1 MPSGPKYFFIAFFM
15 RLYRNCPNSSNK
27 TPTPHIY
34 CNMGKRKQS
43 KLSQVKENVKSNLV
57 ESLEL
62 PMDIMYGSVII
73 TAMGRNQVL
82 VENYKGIIEYTQ
94 EKIRLQTKTCQV
106 TIQGKRLLV
115 EYYTNEEMKITGY
128 IQGIIYGT

>member
-1 MPSGPKYFFIAFFM
+1 
-15 RLYRNCPNSSNK
+15 
-27 TPTPHIY
+27 
-34 CNMGKRKQS
+34 MGKRT
-43 KLSQVKENVKSNLV
+43 KLSQVRENVKSNIV

-62 PMDIMYGSVII
+62 PVDIMYGAVIV

-106 TIQGKRLLV
+106 TIQGKSLVV
-115 EYYTNEEMKITGY
+115 EYYTNEEMKITGC
-128 IQGIIYGT
+128 IQGILYGS

>member
-1 MPSGPKYFFIAFFM
+1 
-15 RLYRNCPNSSNK
+15 
-27 TPTPHIY
+27 
-34 CNMGKRKQS
+34 MGKEKRTR
-43 KLSQVKENVKSNLV
+43 LGQVKENVKSNIV

-62 PMDIMYGSVII
+62 PIDIMYGAVII

-106 TIQGKRLLV
+106 TIQGKRLIV
-115 EYYTNEEMKITGY
+115 DYYTNEEMKITGY
-128 IQGIIYGT
+128 IQGILYDS

>member
-1 MPSGPKYFFIAFFM
+1 
-15 RLYRNCPNSSNK
+15 
-27 TPTPHIY
+27 
-34 CNMGKRKQS
+34 MGKEKRTR
-43 KLSQVKENVKSNLV
+43 LGQVKENVKSNIV

-62 PMDIMYGSVII
+62 PIDIMYWAVII

-106 TIQGKRLLV
+106 TIQGKRLIV

-128 IQGIIYGT
+128 IQGILYDS

>member
-1 MPSGPKYFFIAFFM
+1 
-15 RLYRNCPNSSNK
+15 
-27 TPTPHIY
+27 
-34 CNMGKRKQS
+34 MGKRT
-43 KLSQVKENVKSNLV
+43 KLSQVRENVKSNIV

-62 PMDIMYGSVII
+62 PVDIMYGAVIV

-106 TIQGKRLLV
+106 TIQGKRLIV
-115 EYYTNEEMKITGY
+115 EYYTNEEMKITGC
-128 IQGIIYGT
+128 IQGILYGS

>member
-1 MPSGPKYFFIAFFM
+1 
-15 RLYRNCPNSSNK
+15 
-27 TPTPHIY
+27 
-34 CNMGKRKQS
+34 
-43 KLSQVKENVKSNLV
+43 
-57 ESLEL
+57 
-62 PMDIMYGSVII
+62 MDIMYGAVIL

-128 IQGIIYGT
+128 IQGILYDS

>member
-1 MPSGPKYFFIAFFM
+1 
-15 RLYRNCPNSSNK
+15 
-27 TPTPHIY
+27 
-34 CNMGKRKQS
+34 MGKRT
-43 KLSQVKENVKSNLV
+43 KLSQVRENVKSNIV

-62 PMDIMYGSVII
+62 PVDIMYGAVIV

-106 TIQGKRLLV
+106 TIQGTRLVV
-115 EYYTNEEMKITGY
+115 EYYTNEEMKITGC
-128 IQGIIYGT
+128 IQGILYGS

>member
-1 MPSGPKYFFIAFFM
+1 
-15 RLYRNCPNSSNK
+15 
-27 TPTPHIY
+27 
-34 CNMGKRKQS
+34 MGKRT
-43 KLSQVKENVKSNLV
+43 KLSQVRENVKSNIV

-62 PMDIMYGSVII
+62 PVDIMYGAVIV

-106 TIQGKRLLV
+106 TIQGKRLGV
-115 EYYTNEEMKITGY
+115 EYYTNEEMKITGC
-128 IQGIIYGT
+128 IQGILYGS

>member
-1 MPSGPKYFFIAFFM
+1 
-15 RLYRNCPNSSNK
+15 
-27 TPTPHIY
+27 
-34 CNMGKRKQS
+34 MGKQKNQS
-43 KLSQVKENVKSNLV
+43 KLSKVKENVKSNLV

-62 PMDIMYGSVII
+62 PMDIMYGAVII
-73 TAMGRNQVL
+73 TAMGRNQIL

-106 TIQGKRLLV
+106 TIQGKRLIV

>member
-1 MPSGPKYFFIAFFM
+1 
-15 RLYRNCPNSSNK
+15 
-27 TPTPHIY
+27 
-34 CNMGKRKQS
+34 MGKEKRT
-43 KLSQVKENVKSNLV
+43 KLGQVKENVKSNIV

-62 PMDIMYGSVII
+62 PIDIMCGAVII

-106 TIQGKRLLV
+106 TIQGKRLIV

-128 IQGIIYGT
+128 IQGIIYGS

>member
-1 MPSGPKYFFIAFFM
+1 
-15 RLYRNCPNSSNK
+15 
-27 TPTPHIY
+27 
-34 CNMGKRKQS
+34 MGKEKRTR
-43 KLSQVKENVKSNLV
+43 LGQVKENVKSNIV

-62 PMDIMYGSVII
+62 PIDIMYGAVII

-106 TIQGKRLLV
+106 TIQGKRLIV

-128 IQGIIYGT
+128 IQGILYDS